1 MPKNEACI
9 ADLIVHKHWVFR
21 FFSVFKFMFLCV
33 IALVCIWI
41 GFLYEDTWWLE
52 LVHYGITPL
61 GLIVLNYA
69 CFRLIAWLVE
79 YYSYM
84 FIVSGDQIFIV
95 NSSLILKDDVEVIE
109 AAKIIKIDA
118 YSHGLM
124 ANIFSYGKIIIE
136 LQTRE
141 ERVFRFMP
149 RPYEVLKALQTQR
162 ECFLGTTDSPQPIT
176 I

>member
-1 MPKNEACI
+1 
-9 ADLIVHKHWVFR
+9 
-21 FFSVFKFMFLCV
+21 MFLCV

-84 FIVSGDQIFIV
+84 FIISGDQIFIV

-124 ANIFSYGKIIIE
+124 ANIFAYGKIIIE

-141 ERVFRFMP
+141 ERIFRFMP
-149 RPYEVLKALQTQR
+149 HPYDILKALQTQR
-162 ECFLGTTDSPQPIT
+162 ECFLGTTETPPIT
-176 I
+176 T